1 MQSDKRITAM
11 NKKEADRADPL
22 CIILCIL
29 FIYFTIC
36 HFLVLPVKAAEVSD
50 TDSIQIE
57 GTLAAILNSERINPE
72 PTEPLTEPLLEIVTE
87 LPNSELM
94 VPFLELIY
102 AVTPSEGQTLE
113 EVYVNVNG
121 EYDQHLYKKKT
132 GEPEVTE
139 RTFGEAR
146 LFLSTDEQESRFELV
161 VVDSSNART
170 HYLIQQPFWLS
181 ENPEPSSPTIADV
194 TTEDYYGEEV
204 TYINNRLHLQLNDES
219 FSRENEGGFET
230 MLDLVLDEFS
240 YYDME
245 LIAGP
250 DRNDR
255 VVIQLKQTSYEEL
268 DRLISDLK
276 LFTYDVIANGRR
288 EEIDLAA
295 AERLPKTEEPVNRSV
310 EFKPEMLKIGWV
322 PGLFFRRYQDNVI
335 LFKFHEE
342 SAFLN
347 PESFPETY
355 LSKALIKEKIDEA
368 VATIGGVRLEE
379 NRPSYPYVEV
389 GVAGNTPRNLVKKGQ
404 QLLTDYPE
412 IFSEANLIIRE
423 IQKLHNVSDVYLPRW
438 RVMSIFEERN
448 SPILAIIN
456 PNGTVS
462 SLTDIGWHGVT
473 VSMALVIGFGSIG
486 FIVFIFELF
495 ACQRAEKRKRNR
507 EPGKN

>member
-1 MQSDKRITAM
+1 M
-11 NKKEADRADPL
+11 NKNKQSL
-22 CIILCIL
+22 KSKKL
-29 FIYFTIC
+29 FRSYKIF
-36 HFLVLPVKAAEVSD
+36 FLLFLALASNLITSIQVPAAEVP
-50 TDSIQIE
+50 TDQSQ
-57 GTLAAILNSERINPE
+57 GTLAAILNSERNTPE

-94 VPFLELIY
+94 VPFFELIY
-102 AVTPSEGQTLE
+102 AVTPSEGETLE
-113 EVYVNVNG
+113 EVYVKVNG
-121 EYDQHLYKKKT
+121 VFDRHLYQRKA

-161 VVDSSNART
+161 AVDSSNKMT
-170 HYLIQQPFWLS
+170 YYPIEQSFWLS
-181 ENPEPSSPTIADV
+181 ENPEPPSPTIADV
-194 TTEDYYGEEV
+194 TTEDYYGKEV
-204 TYINNRLHLQLNDES
+204 TFINNRLHLQLNHETYTQKNDE
-219 FSRENEGGFET
+219 GFET

-268 DRLISDLK
+268 DRLISDLN
-276 LFTYDVIANGRR
+276 LFTRDVIANGRR

-322 PGLFFRRYQDNVI
+322 PGLFFRRYQENVVG
-335 LFKFHEE
+335 FKLHEE
-342 SAFLN
+342 TTFLN

-355 LSKALIKEKIDEA
+355 LSKALLKEKIDEA

-379 NRPSYPYVEV
+379 NRPSYPYVEIGV
-389 GVAGNTPRNLVKKGQ
+389 GENTPRNLVKKGQ

-412 IFSEANLIIRE
+412 VFSKGYVIIRE
-423 IQKLHNVSDVYLPRW
+423 SQKLHSVPDVYLRRW
-438 RVMSIFEERN
+438 RVMSTFEERN
-448 SPILAIIN
+448 YPIWSTIN
-456 PNGTVS
+456 RNGTVS
-462 SLTDIGWHGVT
+462 SIYKMGLRGLPTIVKLLGGAGLFCGIL
-473 VSMALVIGFGSIG
+473 SFAI
-486 FIVFIFELF
+486 FIY
-495 ACQRAEKRKRNR
+495 RKRPPR
-507 EPGKN
+507 KKHEFLG

>member
-1 MQSDKRITAM
+1 M
-11 NKKEADRADPL
+11 NKNKQSL
-22 CIILCIL
+22 KSKKL
-29 FIYFTIC
+29 FRSYKIF
-36 HFLVLPVKAAEVSD
+36 FLLFLALASNLITSIQVSAAEGP
-50 TDSIQIE
+50 TDQSQ
-57 GTLAAILNSERINPE
+57 GVLADILNSERNTPE

-87 LPNSELM
+87 LPDSELM
-94 VPFLELIY
+94 IPFFELIY
-102 AVTPSEGQTLE
+102 AVTPSEGEMLN

-121 EYDQHLYKKKT
+121 EYDRHLYQKKA

-161 VVDSSNART
+161 AVDSSNRRT
-170 HYLIQQPFWLS
+170 YYPIEQSFWLS
-181 ENPEPSSPTIADV
+181 ENPEPPLPTIADV

-204 TYINNRLHLQLNDES
+204 TFINNRLHLQLYNEK
-219 FSRENEGGFET
+219 FVQENEVNAKKF
-230 MLDLVLDEFS
+230 LDDLLDELA
-240 YYDME
+240 YYDMV

-250 DRNDR
+250 DKNAR
-255 VVIQLKQTSYEEL
+255 VTIQLKQTPYREL
-268 DRLISDLK
+268 NRFIRDLK
-276 LFTYDVIANGRR
+276 TFTENIVTDGEI
-288 EEIDLAA
+288 EEMTLAA
-295 AERLPKTEEPVNRSV
+295 ADRLQKKEEPVDRSV
-310 EFKPEMLKIGWV
+310 EFTPEMLKVGWV
-322 PGLFFRRYQDNVI
+322 PGLFFRRYQDNVVG
-335 LFKFHEE
+335 FKLHEE
-342 SAFLN
+342 TTFLN

-355 LSKALIKEKIDEA
+355 LSKTLLKEKIDEA

-404 QLLTDYPE
+404 QLLTDYSE

-486 FIVFIFELF
+486 FIVFIFEFF
-495 ACQRAEKRKRNR
+495 ACQRAEKRKRQS
-507 EPGKN
+507 GKN

>member
-11 NKKEADRADPL
+11 SKKEADRADPL
-22 CIILCIL
+22 CTILCIL
-29 FIYFTIC
+29 FICFTIC

-50 TDSIQIE
+50 ADSIQIE
-57 GTLAAILNSERINPE
+57 GTLAAILNSERNTPE

-87 LPNSELM
+87 LPDSELM
-94 VPFLELIY
+94 IPFFELIY
-102 AVTPSEGQTLE
+102 AVTPSEGEMLK

-121 EYDQHLYKKKT
+121 EYDRHLYQRAI
-132 GEPEVTE
+132 GEPKVTE

-146 LFLSTDEQESRFELV
+146 LFLSSDQKESYFELV
-161 VVDSSNART
+161 AVDSGGAVSS
-170 HYLIQQPFWLS
+170 YFIEQSFWLS
-181 ENPEPSSPTIADV
+181 ENPKPPLPTIADV

-204 TYINNRLHLQLNDES
+204 TFINNRLHLQLNGES
-219 FSRENEGGFET
+219 FTRENEGGFET

-255 VVIQLKQTSYEEL
+255 VVVQLKQTSYKEL
-268 DRLISDLK
+268 GRLISDLK

-322 PGLFFRRYQDNVI
+322 PGLFFRRYQDNVVG
-335 LFKFHEE
+335 FKLHEE
-342 SAFLN
+342 TTFLN

-355 LSKALIKEKIDEA
+355 LSKALLKEKIDEA

-379 NRPSYPYVEV
+379 NRPSYPYVEIGV
-389 GVAGNTPRNLVKKGQ
+389 GENTPRNLVKKGQ
-404 QLLTDYPE
+404 QLLTNYPE
-412 IFSEANLIIRE
+412 VFSKGYVIIRGKQNNYGYTTTAE
-423 IQKLHNVSDVYLPRW
+423 YKRRW
-438 RVMSIFEERN
+438 RVMSTFEERN
-448 SPILAIIN
+448 YPIWSTIN
-456 PNGTVS
+456 RNGTVS
-462 SLTDIGWHGVT
+462 SIYKMGLRGLPTIVKLLGGAGLFCGIL
-473 VSMALVIGFGSIG
+473 SFAI
-486 FIVFIFELF
+486 FIY
-495 ACQRAEKRKRNR
+495 RKRPPR
-507 EPGKN
+507 KKHEFWG

>member
-1 MQSDKRITAM
+1 M
-11 NKKEADRADPL
+11 NKNKQSL
-22 CIILCIL
+22 KSKKL
-29 FIYFTIC
+29 FRSYKIF
-36 HFLVLPVKAAEVSD
+36 FLLFFALASNLITSIQVSAAEGP
-50 TDSIQIE
+50 TDQSQ
-57 GTLAAILNSERINPE
+57 GTLAAILNSERNTPE

-87 LPNSELM
+87 LPDSELM
-94 VPFLELIY
+94 IPFFELIY
-102 AVTPSEGQTLE
+102 AVTPSEGEMLK

-121 EYDQHLYKKKT
+121 EYDRHLYQRAI
-132 GEPEVTE
+132 GEPKVTE

-146 LFLSTDEQESRFELV
+146 LFLSSDQKESYFELV
-161 VVDSSNART
+161 AVDSGGAVSS
-170 HYLIQQPFWLS
+170 YFIEQSFWLS
-181 ENPEPSSPTIADV
+181 ENPKPPLPTIADV

-204 TYINNRLHLQLNDES
+204 TFINNRLHLQLNGES
-219 FSRENEGGFET
+219 FTRENEGGFET

-255 VVIQLKQTSYEEL
+255 VVVQLKQTSYKEL
-268 DRLISDLK
+268 GRLISDLK

-288 EEIDLAA
+288 EEIGLAA

-335 LFKFHEE
+335 MFKFHEE

-412 IFSEANLIIRE
+412 VFSKGYVIIRE
-423 IQKLHNVSDVYLPRW
+423 SQKLHSVPDVYLRRW
-438 RVMSIFEERN
+438 RVMSTFEERN
-448 SPILAIIN
+448 YPIWATIN
-456 PNGTVS
+456 RNGTVS
-462 SLTDIGWHGVT
+462 SIYKMGLRGLPTIVKLPGGAGLFCGIL
-473 VSMALVIGFGSIG
+473 SFGI
-486 FIVFIFELF
+486 FIY
-495 ACQRAEKRKRNR
+495 RKRPPR
-507 EPGKN
+507 KKHEFWG

>member
-1 MQSDKRITAM
+1 MQSDKRITSM
-11 NKKEADRADPL
+11 SKKKADRTDPL

-57 GTLAAILNSERINPE
+57 GTLAAILNSERNTTE

-102 AVTPSEGQTLE
+102 AVTPSEGQTLD

-121 EYDQHLYKKKT
+121 EYDQHLYKKKA

-194 TTEDYYGEEV
+194 TTEDYYGKEV
-204 TYINNRLHLQLNDES
+204 TFINNRVHLQLNHETYTQKNDE
-219 FSRENEGGFET
+219 GFET

-245 LIAGP
+245 LVAGP

-255 VVIQLKQTSYEEL
+255 VVVQLKQTSYEEL
-268 DRLISDLK
+268 GRLISDLN
-276 LFTYDVIANGRR
+276 LFTRDVIANGRR

-310 EFKPEMLKIGWV
+310 EFTPEMLKIGWV
-322 PGLFFRRYQDNVI
+322 PGLFFRRYQDNVVG
-335 LFKFHEE
+335 FKLHEE
-342 SAFLN
+342 TTFLS

-412 IFSEANLIIRE
+412 VFSKGYVIIRE
-423 IQKLHNVSDVYLPRW
+423 SQKLHSVPDVYLRRW
-438 RVMSIFEERN
+438 RVMSTFEERN
-448 SPILAIIN
+448 YPIWATIN
-456 PNGTVS
+456 RNGTVS
-462 SLTDIGWHGVT
+462 SIYKMGLRGLPTIVKLLGGAGLFCGIL
-473 VSMALVIGFGSIG
+473 SFAI
-486 FIVFIFELF
+486 FIY
-495 ACQRAEKRKRNR
+495 RKRPPR
-507 EPGKN
+507 KKHEFWG

>member
-1 MQSDKRITAM
+1 M
-11 NKKEADRADPL
+11 NKNKQSL
-22 CIILCIL
+22 KSKKL
-29 FIYFTIC
+29 FCSYKIF
-36 HFLVLPVKAAEVSD
+36 FLLFFALASNLI
-50 TDSIQIE
+50 TSIQVSAVE
-57 GTLAAILNSERINPE
+57 VPTDQSQGTLAAILNSERINPE

-121 EYDQHLYKKKT
+121 EYDRHLYQKKA

-161 VVDSSNART
+161 AVDSSNRRT
-170 HYLIQQPFWLS
+170 YYPIEQSFWLS
-181 ENPEPSSPTIADV
+181 ENPEPPLPTIADV

-204 TYINNRLHLQLNDES
+204 TFINNRLHLQLYNEK
-219 FSRENEGGFET
+219 FVQENEVNAKKI
-230 MLDLVLDEFS
+230 LDDLLDELA
-240 YYDME
+240 YYDMV

-250 DRNDR
+250 DKNAR
-255 VVIQLKQTSYEEL
+255 VTIQLKQTPYREL
-268 DRLISDLK
+268 NRFIRDLK
-276 LFTYDVIANGRR
+276 TFTEDIVTDGEI
-288 EEIDLAA
+288 EEMTLAA
-295 AERLPKTEEPVNRSV
+295 ADRLQKKEEPVNRSV

-404 QLLTDYPE
+404 QLLTNYPE
-412 IFSEANLIIRE
+412 VFSKGYVIIRGRQIIYGYTTTAE
-423 IQKLHNVSDVYLPRW
+423 YKRRW
-438 RVMSIFEERN
+438 RVMSTFEERN
-448 SPILAIIN
+448 YPIWAIIN

-462 SLTDIGWHGVT
+462 SLTSMGWHGVT

-495 ACQRAEKRKRNR
+495 ACQRAEKRKRQS
-507 EPGKN
+507 GKN

>member
-1 MQSDKRITAM
+1 M
-11 NKKEADRADPL
+11 NKNKQSL
-22 CIILCIL
+22 KSKKL
-29 FIYFTIC
+29 FRSYKIF
-36 HFLVLPVKAAEVSD
+36 FLLFFALASNLI
-50 TDSIQIE
+50 TSIQVSAVE
-57 GTLAAILNSERINPE
+57 VPTDQSQGTLAAILNSERNTKE
-72 PTEPLTEPLLEIVTE
+72 PTVPLTEPLLEIVTE
-87 LPNSELM
+87 LPDSELM
-94 VPFLELIY
+94 IPFIELIY
-102 AVTPSEGQTLE
+102 AVTPSAGQTLE

-121 EYDQHLYKKKT
+121 EYDRHLYQRAI
-132 GEPEVTE
+132 GEPKVTE

-146 LFLSTDEQESRFELV
+146 LFLSSDQQESKFELV
-161 VVDSSNART
+161 AVDSSNRRT
-170 HYLIQQPFWLS
+170 YYPIEQSFWLS
-181 ENPEPSSPTIADV
+181 ENPEPPLPTIADV
-194 TTEDYYGEEV
+194 TTEDYYGKEV
-204 TYINNRLHLQLNDES
+204 TFINNRLHLQLYNEK
-219 FSRENEGGFET
+219 FVQENEVNAKKF
-230 MLDLVLDEFS
+230 LDDLLDELA
-240 YYDME
+240 YYDMV

-250 DRNDR
+250 DKNAR
-255 VVIQLKQTSYEEL
+255 VTIQLKQTPYREL
-268 DRLISDLK
+268 NRFIRDLK
-276 LFTYDVIANGRR
+276 TFTEDIVTDGEI
-288 EEIDLAA
+288 EEMTLAA
-295 AERLPKTEEPVNRSV
+295 ADRLQKTEEPVNRSV

-322 PGLFFRRYQDNVI
+322 PGLFFRMYQDNVI

-438 RVMSIFEERN
+438 RVMSTFEERN
-448 SPILAIIN
+448 YPIWAIIN

-462 SLTDIGWHGVT
+462 SLTSMGWHGVT
-473 VSMALVIGFGSIG
+473 VSMALVIGFDSIG

-495 ACQRAEKRKRNR
+495 ACQRAERRKSNR
-507 EPGKN
+507 QSGKN